1 MNSLRR
7 NCKGI
12 AAIEFAILFPIF
24 IFLIFSIIEF
34 GFLMFLNSLVNNAV
48 TEAGRL
54 GITGSNYAFRQ
65 IIEPGKD
72 PLTREEYV
80 EKVLKDKLGTVA
92 DYGVLDIKTQKYS
105 NIGTL
110 SLGGGNST
118 LGFGS
123 SGEIVVYNITFTA
136 DILSPL
142 LLPFIGKNG
151 KYVITSQTVLQ
162 NEGFNE
168 TD

>member
-1 MNSLRR
+1 MKSLRR
-7 NCKGI
+7 NCKGSS
-12 AAIEFAILFPIF
+12 AIEFAILFPIF

-34 GFLMFLNSLVNNAV
+34 GFLMFLNSVVNNAV
-48 TEAGRL
+48 TEAGRV

-65 IIEPGKD
+65 VLEPGED
-72 PLTREEYV
+72 PLSRDQYV
-80 EKVLKDKLGTVA
+80 EKALKDKMGPLA
-92 DYGVLDIKTQKYS
+92 DYGILDVKTQKYS
-105 NIGTL
+105 NLGTL
-110 SLGGGNST
+110 SLGGGGST

-123 SGEIVVYNITFTA
+123 SGEIVVYNVTFTA

-142 LLPFIGKNG
+142 LVPFIGTNG
-151 KYVITSQTVLQ
+151 KYVITAQTVLQ